1 MTKTATTAKR
11 KNKTSKAE
19 QIRKLLAQGK
29 LTPKQIAEKV
39 GAPPPYV
46 YQLRTKMRD
55 AAGLAAISDKQ
66 VMPVTTSTQGGIT
79 QLPKPNS
86 ITHIPTLTEEVNRV
100 SLRVNPEQLYT
111 PTKPPEQ
118 PRIVL
123 NREAVYGTPQIQVE
137 IERPSFVQRVKDR
150 IRSWLW

>member
-66 VMPVTTSTQGGIT
+66 VMPVTTPTQGGIT

-86 ITHIPTLTEEVNRV
+86 ITHIPTLTEEVKT
-100 SLRVNPEQLYT
+100 LRNVHFDKPQFTTT
-111 PTKPPEQ
+111 PMHVP
-118 PRIVL
+118 L
-123 NREAVYGTPQIQVE
+123 NREAVYGTPQVQVE

>member
-1 MTKTATTAKR
+1 MTKTATTTKR
-11 KNKTSKAE
+11 KPKTTKAE

-29 LTPKQIAEKV
+29 LTPKQIADKV

-55 AAGLAAISDKQ
+55 AAGLATIAEQ
-66 VMPVTTSTQGGIT
+66 VMPVTTPTQGGIT

-86 ITHIPTLTEEVNRV
+86 ITHVPTLTQEVKT
-100 SLRVNPEQLYT
+100 LRNVDFD
-111 PTKPPEQ
+111 KPQFTTSPMHI
-118 PRIVL
+118 PL
-123 NREAVYGTPQIQVE
+123 NREAVYGKPQVQVE

>member
-1 MTKTATTAKR
+1 MTKTATTTKR
-11 KNKTSKAE
+11 KAKTTKAE

-29 LTPKQIAEKV
+29 LTPKQIADKV

-55 AAGLAAISDKQ
+55 AAGLATIAEQ
-66 VMPVTTSTQGGIT
+66 VMPVTTPTQGGIT

-86 ITHIPTLTEEVNRV
+86 ITHVPTLTEEVNRV
-100 SLRVNPEQLYT
+100 TLRANPEQFA
-111 PTKPPEQ
+111 PTKPYVPM
-118 PRIVL
+118 
-123 NREAVYGTPQIQVE
+123 NREAVYGKPQVQVE